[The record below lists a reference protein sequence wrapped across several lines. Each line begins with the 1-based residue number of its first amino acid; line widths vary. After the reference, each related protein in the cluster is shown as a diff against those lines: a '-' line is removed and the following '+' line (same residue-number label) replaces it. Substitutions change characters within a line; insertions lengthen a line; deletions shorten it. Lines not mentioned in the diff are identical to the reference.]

1 MYLTRVH
8 VFTRTGKSWVAKM
21 KMNLTDGSQQWR
33 QEPGDG
39 DRGHLNMVVHLAWPN
54 QSKRKWDTQIT
65 PGAGGGDLPVRLWN
79 QQDYQKASWIGVPAS
94 TTSSEKARRRTAVRT
109 CRTGKALLWTRWGQ
123 ASSFAFSFLDVS
135 KAADLGQQISL
146 WYSTLSTF
154 RWERE

>member
-109 CRTGKALLWTRWGQ
+109 CRTGKALLWT
-123 ASSFAFSFLDVS
+123 SCSLVS
-135 KAADLGQQISL
+135 VPSPEKIHISKEETRRNSIL
-146 WYSTLSTF
+146 FYTTVMYCQYL
-154 RWERE
+154 